1 MKIEDYDFHGKEF
14 NFGRLVRIMESNGFI
29 HEGQWDYERVTFDY
43 KLLDQTDDATYYLRV
58 QAVAVQG
65 EIPKEDAEVR
75 LLTPFFG
82 RHYYPHGIEY
92 DEDFPEK
99 IIKKC
104 TQKIEKLQQDL
115 QEAET
120 L

>member
-1 MKIEDYDFHGKEF
+1 MKIEDFDFHGKEF
-14 NFGRLVRIMESNGFI
+14 NFGSLVHVMENNGFI

-43 KLLDQTDDATYYLRV
+43 KMLDKTDDATYFLRV
-58 QAVAVQG
+58 QAIAIKG

-92 DEDFPEK
+92 DEDFPDK
-99 IIKKC
+99 VINKC
-104 TQKIEKLQQDL
+104 KQKIESVYNELV
-115 QEAET
+115 EAEQA
-120 L
+120 